1 MTEVTL
7 EVIDERLKNFIE
19 QNAKEHESILFQT
32 TKTNGKV
39 AAISRWQERLIG
51 AWLLF
56 SALIIPV
63 FVIVVAEWIIKTF
76 VK

>member
-19 QNAKEHESILFQT
+19 ENTKEHESILVQT

-51 AWLLF
+51 AWLVF
-56 SALIIPV
+56 SVMIIPV
-63 FVIVVAEWIIKTF
+63 FVIVVAEWIIKAF